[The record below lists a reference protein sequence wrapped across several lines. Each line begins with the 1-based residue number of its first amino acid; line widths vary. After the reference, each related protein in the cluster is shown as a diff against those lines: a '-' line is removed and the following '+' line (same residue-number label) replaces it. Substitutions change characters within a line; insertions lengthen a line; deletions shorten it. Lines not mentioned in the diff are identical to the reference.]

1 MYYLCAVKQKTKNDE
16 DSNFKNSR
24 TDRQRESPKTA
35 PLQLK
40 RM

>member
-1 MYYLCAVKQKTKNDE
+1 MYHLCAVKKMKNDE

-35 PLQLK
+35 LLQLK